1 MTGSRAAQLL
11 ELLLA
16 RERVALSPAE
26 RGALVQRTRGY
37 SGADLAA
44 LCTEAALAPLRELPP
59 AALAS
64 ARADAL
70 RPIAMSDLVAAL
82 ASVAPRP
89 RPWSHSRPRP
99 CSPARPAPPRA
110 CTGRGGAERG
120 GAGRARCGRVWTAPP
135 PPRTKWTRRV
145 PHPVLIGHAASL
157 SQVRASVDRAS
168 LRALEEWN
176 GLYGAYPAPPAD

>member
-1 MTGSRAAQLL
+1 VLSR
-11 ELLLA
+11 
-16 RERVALSPAE
+16 AE

-59 AALAS
+59 AALAA

-89 RPWSHSRPRP
+89 RP
-99 CSPARPAPPRA
+99 CSPARPAALRPRA
-110 CTGRGGAERG
+110 PAPLH
-120 GAGRARCGRVWTAPP
+120 GAGR
-135 PPRTKWTRRV
+135 
-145 PHPVLIGHAASL
+145 
-157 SQVRASVDRAS
+157 D
-168 LRALEEWN
+168 
-176 GLYGAYPAPPAD
+176 